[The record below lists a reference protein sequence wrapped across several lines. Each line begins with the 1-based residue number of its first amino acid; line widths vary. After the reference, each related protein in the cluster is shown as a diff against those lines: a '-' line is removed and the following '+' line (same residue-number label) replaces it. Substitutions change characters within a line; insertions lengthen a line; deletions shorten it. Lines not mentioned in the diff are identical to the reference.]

1 MRESEPINY
10 SEELVYKY
18 SQVPK
23 TRAGENLCKTGR
35 SEKNISLHENEWLG
49 WKFHYLYPING
60 QA

>member
-18 SQVPK
+18 SQVPN
-23 TRAGENLCKTGR
+23 TRAGEIFCKTGR
-35 SEKNISLHENEWLG
+35 AEKNILLHENEWLG
-49 WKFHYLYPING
+49 WIYPING